1 MCSVKSPKI
10 PSITTD
16 FVNRMMTVDDYVD
29 DDQSIIRSS
38 YCLPGIL
45 VYQIKKDL
53 GLLNE
58 GQ

>member
-1 MCSVKSPKI
+1 
-10 PSITTD
+10 
-16 FVNRMMTVDDYVD
+16 MMTADDYVD
-29 DDQSIIRSS
+29 DGQSIIRSS

>member
-1 MCSVKSPKI
+1 M
-10 PSITTD
+10 
-16 FVNRMMTVDDYVD
+16 NRLMTADDYEDD
-29 DDQSIIRSS
+29 DDQPIIRSS
-38 YCLPGIL
+38 CYLPGIL